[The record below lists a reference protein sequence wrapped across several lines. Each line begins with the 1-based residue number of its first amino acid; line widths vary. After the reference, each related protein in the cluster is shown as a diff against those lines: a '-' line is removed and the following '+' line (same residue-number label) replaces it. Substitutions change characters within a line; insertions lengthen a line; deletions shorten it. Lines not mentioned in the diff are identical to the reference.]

1 MAFRMQCV
9 QFQSQ
14 APSDPDESLHS
25 PLPSEPSA
33 SGQQTE
39 DPASVDGGGR
49 GGGGRHWSNC
59 LITAVCLRG
68 GVILTPRKLCRC
80 LTSMLVKE
88 VN

>member
-14 APSDPDESLHS
+14 ALSDPDESLHS

-39 DPASVDGGGR
+39 DPASVDGAGA
-49 GGGGRHWSNC
+49 GGGGTGA
-59 LITAVCLRG
+59 TASSLPCASEEG
-68 GVILTPRKLCRC
+68 
-80 LTSMLVKE
+80 
-88 VN
+88 